1 MYKSAILG
9 CRGRARGHAR
19 AYEHVKGGKL
29 AAICDMQEDVLND
42 FGDEF
47 RIDARYTDLD
57 EMLSKEKPDL
67 LHIVTAPVLRGSNKR
82 IRYPLMNQ
90 ASEHGVP
97 AVIVEKPVAV
107 ESEDWG
113 RYPSLPN
120 ALKRSSLS
128 THNSISI
135 RRILPSN
142 VMLQKVKSVQSNLL
156 RQARATHPL
165 TKLRMSYNSCRP
177 ILTTR
182 DPRRYKDRSLVPNNS
197 ILRNLRPPTPQHS

>member
-29 AAICDMQEDVLND
+29 AAICDMQEDLLND

-107 ESEDWG
+107 ESEDW
-113 RYPSLPN
+113 RQISELAERTKTKFVCQHTTQFPSAESCPQ
-120 ALKRSSLS
+120 
-128 THNSISI
+128 
-135 RRILPSN
+135 N
-142 VMLQKVKSVQSNLL
+142 VMLQKVKIG
-156 RQARATHPL
+156 AI
-165 TKLRMSYNSCRP
+165 KIY
-177 ILTTR
+177 
-182 DPRRYKDRSLVPNNS
+182 
-197 ILRNLRPPTPQHS
+197 

>member
-29 AAICDMQEDVLND
+29 AAICDMQEDLLN

-47 RIDARYTDLD
+47 GIDARYTDLD

-67 LHIVTAPVLRGSNKR
+67 LHIVTAPVLRGSNER

-97 AVIVEKPVAV
+97 AAIVEKPKNRLLWRAKTG
-107 ESEDWG
+107 G
-113 RYPSLPN
+113 RFPNLPN
-120 ALKRSSLS
+120 APKRSSSL

-135 RRILPSN
+135 HRILPLNGMS
-142 VMLQKVKSVQSNLL
+142 QKAKSVRLNLL
-156 RQARATHPL
+156 RQAPATPPS
-165 TKLRMSYNSCRP
+165 TKHHTSYNSCPP

-182 DPRRYKDRSLVPNNS
+182 DL
-197 ILRNLRPPTPQHS
+197 